1 MAYVEKKPRRNE
13 KSMIYCL
20 YRSDYRDEPTT
31 QKQIHMDYYES
42 AEEITITRSRAFNEL
57 NNHGVVTY
65 DEFLNE
71 MGDKDTYDAQEVLA
85 WLGY

>member
-1 MAYVEKKPRRNE
+1 MGLG
-13 KSMIYCL
+13 SMHYCL
-20 YRSDYRDEPTT
+20 YR
-31 QKQIHMDYYES
+31 KQISKAKLSTNQIYMDYYES

-57 NNHGVVTY
+57 DNHGVVTY

>member
-1 MAYVEKKPRRNE
+1 
-13 KSMIYCL
+13 
-20 YRSDYRDEPTT
+20 
-31 QKQIHMDYYES
+31 MDYYES

-57 NNHGVVTY
+57 DNHGVITY

>member
-1 MAYVEKKPRRNE
+1 MGSVHC
-13 KSMIYCL
+13 CL
-20 YRSDYRDEPTT
+20 YG
-31 QKQIHMDYYES
+31 KQISKAKLSTNQIYMDYYES

-57 NNHGVVTY
+57 DNHGVITY